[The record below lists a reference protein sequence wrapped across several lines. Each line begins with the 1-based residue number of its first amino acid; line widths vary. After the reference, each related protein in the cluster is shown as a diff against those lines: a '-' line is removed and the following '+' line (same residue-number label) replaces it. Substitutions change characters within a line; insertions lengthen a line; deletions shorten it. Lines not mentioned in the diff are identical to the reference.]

1 MNSAI
6 SPFSSQSGLR
16 EAALDL
22 GALPC
27 SQSLSQK
34 SLADV
39 RDEIAEAV
47 NVEDFA
53 HEPAF
58 LQLRLMHFETHWIV
72 DLGSEGVGRLLQRQ
86 PRSRRREEV
95 AAMER
100 RADRAQEVL
109 LGRQLAGLGLR
120 VRSGD
125 GAEEPVVERQQVIG
139 ARGDQQ

>member
-1 MNSAI
+1 MPEPLHGA
-6 SPFSSQSGLR
+6 LLD
-16 EAALDL
+16 ADLDL
-22 GALPC
+22 GPLPC

-53 HEPAF
+53 HEPPF
-58 LQLRLMHFETHWIV
+58 LQLRLVHFETDRIV

-86 PRSRRREEV
+86 PRGRRREEV

-109 LGRQLAGLGLR
+109 LGLSSRTSAFG
-120 VRSGD
+120 S
-125 GAEEPVVERQQVIG
+125 E
-139 ARGDQQ
+139 ARM

>member
-1 MNSAI
+1 
-6 SPFSSQSGLR
+6 
-16 EAALDL
+16 
-22 GALPC
+22 
-27 SQSLSQK
+27 K

-53 HEPAF
+53 HEPPF
-58 LQLRLMHFETHWIV
+58 LQLRLMHFETDWIV

-86 PRSRRREEV
+86 PRGRRSEEV

-109 LGRQLAGLGLR
+109 LGRQLADLGLR
-120 VRSGD
+120 LRSEDVAEESVIGRQEVIGTRRDQQRPPLAADSRIYHGDMD
-125 GAEEPVVERQQVIG
+125 GAGGEV
-139 ARGDQQ
+139 A